1 MGKRKKH
8 KKKNDPGKHPP
19 LQTVLLAKAILDI
32 LIALLNIIDK
42 MKE

>member
-1 MGKRKKH
+1 MGKRKK
-8 KKKNDPGKHPP
+8 KNGLRQQSP
-19 LQTVLLAKAILDI
+19 LTKALLLKAILDI